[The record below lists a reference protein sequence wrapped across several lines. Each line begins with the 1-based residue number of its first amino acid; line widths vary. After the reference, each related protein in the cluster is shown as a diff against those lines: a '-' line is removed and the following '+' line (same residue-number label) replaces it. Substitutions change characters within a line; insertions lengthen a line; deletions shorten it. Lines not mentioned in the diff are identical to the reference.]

1 MEIII
6 FIGIQATGKS
16 EFYKRRFYNT
26 HIRINL
32 DMLKTRNKERILV
45 EACLEAKQPFVVDN
59 TNPTIADR
67 KKYIDPAKT
76 KKFKVVGY
84 YFSSSI
90 NEAIK
95 RNEQRAGKAK
105 VPVEAIYNTHSKL
118 ELPVFEEGFDE
129 LYYVKIKDNDF
140 TVEEY
145 KDEI

>member
-1 MEIII
+1 MELVI

-32 DMLKTRNKERILV
+32 DMLKTRNKERIFV